1 MRDSCGQSQD
11 LKFPFVTR
19 YRNLVDIMTDHELA
33 ALGDAYVNF
42 IFSLALSRKM
52 NRPVGMKVQ
61 SLVLWKALKKADVR
75 KLLPHRVDRHK
86 QADAAEAIIVY
97 AWIRGI
103 VTIEECV
110 AILEK
115 EIEPDEAFT
124 LLLQKILRK
133 VKLS

>member
-1 MRDSCGQSQD
+1 M
-11 LKFPFVTR
+11 KFPFLTR
-19 YRNLVDIMTDHELA
+19 YRSLVEIMTDRELS

-42 IFSLALSRKM
+42 IFSLALSRRLD
-52 NRPVGMKVQ
+52 RPVGMKAQ
-61 SLVLWKALKKADVR
+61 STVLSRALRKADLR

-110 AILEK
+110 AILEQ
-115 EIEPDEAFT
+115 ETEPDEAFAI
-124 LLLQKILRK
+124 LLKTILKK
-133 VKLS
+133 VKFT